1 MSEIQ
6 VSVLDQI
13 KLIIA
18 GANPDDLKKMPMLGK
33 IHEEV
38 IRQDEEKRN
47 AIAEL
52 LKALVGKLGMQEKQN
67 ATLESFAKNYLRTLG
82 YKKFV
87 KRGGGSGQKRKQ
99 KAPITEDKV
108 NEAKKRYNSG
118 KGEDLRKIAKEMNI
132 NTNSLKKHL
141 GIPKMKKSG

>member
-1 MSEIQ
+1 
-6 VSVLDQI
+6 VSVLEQI
-13 KLIIA
+13 KSIIA
-18 GANPDDLKKMPMLGK
+18 GANPEDLKKMPVLGK

-38 IRQDEEKRN
+38 VRQDQEKQN
-47 AIAEL
+47 AILDL
-52 LKALVGKLGMQEKQN
+52 LKALVAKLGMQEKQN
-67 ATLESFAKNYLRTLG
+67 STVEDFAKNYLRIKG

-87 KRGGGSGQKRKQ
+87 KRSGKNGQTRKQ

-108 NEAKKRYNSG
+108 SEAKKRYNGG

-141 GIPKMKKSG
+141 GIPKTKKSG